1 MGAVAVLFL
10 GRWLGRQ
17 RAVGVV
23 CGLLFGFFSWSALVE
38 LGRGTFFGIVVAV
51 AVIGLLIWSAWRFGR
66 SRGHRVAM
74 AAMGIGLVAAPV
86 PALLAWFASKPVEI
100 VAGMP
105 AAGVVTGKAPD
116 VYFIVLDGYG
126 RSDVLEDVYGFVNDQ
141 FIAALGQR
149 GFQVPE
155 RSYANYSS
163 TASSVS
169 STLAMEYLVE
179 PGTTPDYRYVQAL
192 HDVIGGANPVVGTL
206 KESGYHYSHIEGGW
220 DGARCGSAVDT
231 CYRASFL
238 DEAMWTL
245 IGRTPIEPIAEGWFG
260 HAFALNGLR
269 SLDDLIEE
277 ATTDRDTP
285 RFVLGHVLLPHP
297 PLTLDA
303 TCAVRPEP
311 QPGGPAVGARFLAD
325 TPQLDARR
333 AGYVEQVECVNER
346 ILRFL
351 DELDEDAV
359 VFITGD
365 HGPDSF
371 GQMKLAPGE
380 WTEADIKER
389 LSVFSAYRLP
399 SGCSTEVTENQD
411 LINGMRKVLG
421 CLIEA
426 ELPALPAHA
435 YIFPLAD
442 GPTNPTTEI
451 DIAIL
456 GG

>member
-1 MGAVAVLFL
+1 
-10 GRWLGRQ
+10 
-17 RAVGVV
+17 
-23 CGLLFGFFSWSALVE
+23 
-38 LGRGTFFGIVVAV
+38 
-51 AVIGLLIWSAWRFGR
+51 
-66 SRGHRVAM
+66 M
-74 AAMGIGLVAAPV
+74 AAMAVGLLAVPV
-86 PALLAWFASKPVEI
+86 PPLFAWYTGDPIPFGTSVD
-100 VAGMP
+100 
-105 AAGVVTGKAPD
+105 VTGMVSRGAPD
-116 VYFIVLDGYG
+116 VYFIILDGYG
-126 RSDVLEDVYGFVNDQ
+126 RADVLADVYGHSNQ
-141 FIAALGQR
+141 SFIQELESQM
-149 GFQVPE
+149 FEVPE
-155 RSYANYSS
+155 RSFANYSS

-169 STLAMEYLVE
+169 STLALEYLVE
-179 PGTTPDYRYVQAL
+179 PGTTPDYRFVQAL

-206 KESGYHYSHIEGGW
+206 KQSGYHYAHIEGGW
-220 DGARCGSAVDT
+220 DGARCGPNVDT

-245 IGRTPIEPIAEGWFG
+245 LGRTPLAPLAEDSVG

-269 SLDDLIEE
+269 SLENLIEE

-325 TPQLDARR
+325 TRQLDGRR

-351 DELDEDAV
+351 DALDEDAV

-399 SGCSTEVTENQD
+399 PGCPTEVTESQD

-421 CLIEA
+421 CLIDA
-426 ELPALPAHA
+426 ELPELPSRS
-435 YIFPLAD
+435 YVFPLAD
-442 GPTNPTTEI
+442 GPANPTTEI
-451 DIAIL
+451 NIAIL